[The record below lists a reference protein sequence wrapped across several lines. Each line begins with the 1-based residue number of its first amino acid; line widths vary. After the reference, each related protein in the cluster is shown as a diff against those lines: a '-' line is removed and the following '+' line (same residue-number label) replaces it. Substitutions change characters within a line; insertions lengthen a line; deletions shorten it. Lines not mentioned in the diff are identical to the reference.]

1 MNHCKTQGLLLSLVL
16 VLVWAPAAP
25 AQAETIAQLRELAA
39 QGWHQTYEAH
49 GRTVA
54 VDIPVQVPDADQY
67 PVLQAAY
74 MPPLDTPPVS
84 DWADVTLFQDTGFF
98 RLDSHSPQNMQ
109 KAGQANRN
117 DPPHS
122 MDVQPFYVEI
132 NQLEPDTAYAY
143 DNPGTVRDAQAM
155 LEAVWADNFPNQSS
169 SFSPYAVYA
178 TGAMRS
184 YDAVADVFSGDPWP
198 YQGVMMVY
206 FHQVIGG
213 IPLLCR
219 GESCFGSFD
228 PAAVQSQDKR
238 IKAPQTI
245 PVGATAILQK
255 MPDGS
260 GMFYSAQYYPLAIT
274 KTLLAD
280 LPLCG
285 LDEVLHTC
293 EQLITQGMLRQV
305 SSLRLGYAAWQAEDG
320 SFTLTPAWVLTGNL
334 YTGPD
339 TPDRAVRGNV
349 DPRIPE
355 HGTIIVSALTA
366 ELIDPARIDLNS
378 LYP

>member
-1 MNHCKTQGLLLSLVL
+1 MNRYRTQALLLSLVL
-16 VLVWAPAAP
+16 ILTAAP
-25 AQAETIAQLRELAA
+25 ARAETIAQLRELAA

-67 PVLQAAY
+67 PVLQAVY
-74 MPPLDTPPVS
+74 IPPLDTPPVS
-84 DWADVTLFQDTGFF
+84 DWDDAALFQDTGFF
-98 RLDSHSPQNMQ
+98 RLDSHSPQTRQ
-109 KAGQANRN
+109 KAGKANRN

-122 MDVQPFYVEI
+122 MDVQPFYVEL

-143 DNPGTVRDAQAM
+143 DNPGTVRDAQAV
-155 LEAVWADNFPNQSS
+155 LDSVWADNFPNLPS
-169 SFSPYAVYA
+169 SFLPYAVYA
-178 TGAMRS
+178 TGEMRS
-184 YDAVADVFSGDPWP
+184 YDAVTDAFSGDPWP

-219 GESCFGSFD
+219 GEGCFGSFD
-228 PAAVQSQDKR
+228 YASAQSRDER
-238 IKAPQTI
+238 ITAPQTV
-245 PVGATAILQK
+245 PVGGTAILQK
-255 MPDGS
+255 LPDGS
-260 GMFYSAQYYPLAIT
+260 GLYYSTQYHSLAVT

-285 LDEVLHTC
+285 LDEVLQTY
-293 EQLITQGMLRQV
+293 EQLISQGMLRQV
-305 SSLRLGYAAWQAEDG
+305 SSLRLGYVAWQAEDG
-320 SFTLTPAWVLTGNL
+320 SFTLTPAWVLTGDL

-339 TPDRAVRGNV
+339 TPDRAVRGNA
-349 DPRIPE
+349 DPRKPE
-355 HGTIIVSALTA
+355 HGTVVVSALTA
-366 ELIDPARIDLNS
+366 ELIDPARLDLNS